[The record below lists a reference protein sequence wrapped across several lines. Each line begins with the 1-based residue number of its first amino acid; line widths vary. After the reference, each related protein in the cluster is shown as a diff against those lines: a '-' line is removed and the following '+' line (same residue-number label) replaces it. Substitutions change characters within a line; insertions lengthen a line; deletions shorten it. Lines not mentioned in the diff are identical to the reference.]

1 MRHLVKGKKLGRTK
15 DQRTALYRNLL
26 ISLILHER
34 IETTA
39 AKASA
44 IRPQIERLIT
54 TAKKGGL
61 SAKRLLLQDLYN
73 DQVIVRKLMQV
84 IAPKYADRIGGYV
97 RITKKGYRV
106 GDAAP
111 VSVIEFV

>member
-39 AKASA
+39 AKA
-44 IRPQIERLIT
+44 EEL
-54 TAKKGGL
+54 
-61 SAKRLLLQDLYN
+61 
-73 DQVIVRKLMQV
+73 
-84 IAPKYADRIGGYV
+84 DRIN
-97 RITKKGYRV
+97 RN
-106 GDAAP
+106 
-111 VSVIEFV
+111 